1 VENNYFSERYY
12 LKYLHKAGREPI
24 FDKLRWKY
32 HYASHVDSWTVQ
44 DGKIKLIVETEPKA
58 VPLHVEISFLGEQAL
73 MLRAG
78 VGKVPSFEPEPI
90 MVKKLLEPV
99 ETSITESNEV
109 IDFSSGRISCQVRRK
124 PWCLKLKNEEGKVFF
139 EEYVSG
145 ILRSWFPVYPLG
157 YKIVDGETHFFESIC
172 LRPNESVY
180 GFGERFGPLDK
191 NGQSLLLWN
200 SDTTL
205 TSSDRSYK
213 SIPFYVTSE
222 GYGLLVKTGCK
233 TVFEVGSEYCYNSI
247 SFETWKDCLEYI
259 VFYGPELKR
268 VLKMYTELTGR
279 PSLPPLWSFGLWMSR
294 ATYRNRRELE
304 EVAQRLRSQQ
314 IPCDVL
320 HIDPSWMKPKHYCD
334 FEWNEDA
341 FPDPDD
347 MFKKLRE
354 MGFKIC
360 LWEQPYVPK
369 GTAMYK
375 EGLEKGF
382 FLKDGDGEVI
392 HIPDFELCEVAII
405 DFTNPEA
412 REWYKSKH
420 SVLLRKGVSV
430 FKCDMGEA
438 VPEQAVFHNGKTGV
452 EMHNLYPLYYQGTVF
467 EAVEDVYGRGNG
479 LVWGRSGCAGIQRY
493 PVQWSGDSHATFED
507 MACVL
512 RGGLS
517 YSLSGVPFWSH
528 DIGGF
533 QGPKPSPTLYIR
545 WAQWGLLSPL
555 SRCHGTTPREPWEY
569 GEEALKIFRE
579 FTRLRYSL
587 LPYIYSCAYEAC
599 ETGIPVARPLVLE
612 YQDDPN
618 TRNIDLEYLFGSSLL
633 VVPVLN
639 EEGYVEYYLPRG
651 EWLNWWSRKPIK
663 GGCWVKENVPLQV
676 IPLFIREN
684 SVIPRVTPVQHVG
697 EKFEEMILEI
707 FVKDKAFLKYFFDE
721 RFPIEVSRE
730 NNVLRLKMGPSRKTW
745 RIVFYNENKPL
756 KVDCTGGDLA
766 SCEYNSE
773 LKAIDL
779 KIHLKGELCVIK
791 VVEQV
796 SPVQNQ

>member
-1 VENNYFSERYY
+1 MENNYFSERYY

-382 FLKDGDGEVI
+382 FLKDRDGEVI

-467 EAVEDVYGRGNG
+467 EAVEEVYGRGNG

-533 QGPKPSPTLYIR
+533 QGPKPSPTLYVR

-569 GEEALKIFRE
+569 GEEALRIFRE

-587 LPYIYSCAYEAC
+587 LPYIYSCVHEAC

-618 TRNIDLEYLFGSSLL
+618 TRNIDLEYLLGSSLL

-663 GGCWVKENVPLQV
+663 GGCWVKESVPLHV
-676 IPLFIREN
+676 IPLFVREN

-697 EKFEEMILEI
+697 EKFEEMILEM
-707 FVKDKAFLKYFFDE
+707 FMKDRAFLNYFFDE
-721 RFPIEVSRE
+721 SFPIEVLRE

-756 KVDCTGGDLA
+756 RVDCTGGDLA
-766 SCEYNSE
+766 SYEYNSE

-779 KIHLKGELCVIK
+779 KILLKGELCVIE
-791 VVEQV
+791 VVE
-796 SPVQNQ
+796 

>member
-1 VENNYFSERYY
+1 MENDYFSKRYY
-12 LKYLHKAGREPI
+12 LEYLHKTEREPV
-24 FDKLRWKY
+24 FDKTRWKY
-32 HYASHVDSWTVQ
+32 HYASQVDSWSIK
-44 DGKIKLIVETEPKA
+44 DGMVKLVVGTEPKA
-58 VPLHVEISFLGEQAL
+58 NPLHVEVSFLGEQAL

-78 VGKVPSFEPEPI
+78 IGGVPAFEPEPL
-90 MVKKLLEPV
+90 MVKTVLEPV
-99 ETSITESNEV
+99 EASVVESN
-109 IDFSSGRISCQVRRK
+109 DGLSFSSGKVSCEIRRR
-124 PWCLKLKNEEGKVFF
+124 PWCLKLKDETGRVFF
-139 EEYVSG
+139 EEYLSG

-157 YKIVDGETHFFESIC
+157 YKIADGGKCFFESVY

-191 NGQSLLLWN
+191 RGQALLLWN
-200 SDTTL
+200 TDTTL

-222 GYGLLVKTGCK
+222 GYGLFVKTGSK
-233 TVFEVGSEYCYNSI
+233 TLFEVGSEYCYNSI
-247 SFETWKDCLEYI
+247 SFETWDDCLEYI
-259 VFYGPELKR
+259 VFYGPDLKR

-347 MFKKLRE
+347 MFEKLRE

-360 LWEQPYVPK
+360 LWEQPYVPN

-382 FLKDGDGEVI
+382 FLKDRDGRVI
-392 HIPDFELCEVAII
+392 HIPDFELCEVAIV
-405 DFTNPEA
+405 DFTNPKA
-412 REWYKSKH
+412 REWYKNKH
-420 SVLLRKGVSV
+420 SSLLRKGVSV

-467 EAVEDVYGRGNG
+467 KAVEEVYGRGNG

-533 QGPKPSPTLYIR
+533 QGPKPSPTLYVR

-569 GEEALKIFRE
+569 GEEALRIFRE
-579 FTRLRYSL
+579 FARLRYSL
-587 LPYIYSCAYEAC
+587 LPYIYSYAYEAC
-599 ETGIPVARPLVLE
+599 ETGIPIARPLVLE

-618 TRNIDLEYLFGSSLL
+618 TRKVDLEYLFGPSLL
-633 VVPVLN
+633 VIPVLN
-639 EEGYVEYYLPRG
+639 EEGYVEYYLPKG
-651 EWLNWWSRKPIK
+651 EWLNWWSRESIK
-663 GGCWVKENVPLQV
+663 GGYWVKENVPLHV
-676 IPLFIREN
+676 IPLFVREN
-684 SVIPRVTPVQHVG
+684 SVIPRVTPMQHVG
-697 EKFEEMILEI
+697 EKLEEMILEV
-707 FVKDKAFLKYFFDE
+707 FVKDKAFLNYFFDE
-721 RFPIEVSRE
+721 SFPIEASRE
-730 NNVLRLKMGPSRKTW
+730 NNVLRLKIGPSRKTW
-745 RIVFYNENKPL
+745 RIVFYYENKPL
-756 KVDCTGGDLA
+756 RVDCTGGDLA
-766 SCEYNSE
+766 SYEYNSG

-779 KIHLKGELCVIK
+779 KILLKGEPCLIE
-791 VVEQV
+791 VVE
-796 SPVQNQ
+796 